1 MTAGLPE
8 WPRWMTTAT
17 VARYIDR
24 TEAGVR
30 GMLRRGAI
38 PFVKRDGIIYFD
50 QVEIDRWIRQ
60 GRRAGSASSSRLS
73 GRLLGKP
80 PD

>member
-1 MTAGLPE
+1 
-8 WPRWMTTAT
+8 MTTST

-24 TEAGVR
+24 TEAGIR

-60 GRRAGSASSSRLS
+60 GRRVRLVPSSRLS
-73 GRLLGKP
+73 GHIPSKP